1 MIFDYIN
8 DRTGFADG
16 DLFENDKELKAY
28 FTVGNVKAK
37 LGADYEIT
45 QAELDEMVGLVISN
59 KWHLKKEKSRVFSV
73 RISQN
78 ATQEATKDKLKELVK
93 RIKEFQS

>member
-1 MIFDYIN
+1 M
-8 DRTGFADG
+8 
-16 DLFENDKELKAY
+16 FENDEELKAY

-37 LGADYEIT
+37 FGVDYEIT
-45 QAELDEMVGLVISN
+45 QAELDEMVGLAISN

-73 RISQN
+73 RVSQN
-78 ATQEATKDKLKELVK
+78 ATQEATKEKLKELVK

>member
-1 MIFDYIN
+1 MIFDYLN
-8 DRTGFADG
+8 DRTGFAEG
-16 DLFENDKELKAY
+16 ELFENEKELKAY

-37 LGADYEIT
+37 FGADYEIT
-45 QAELDEMVGLVISN
+45 QAELDEMVGLAISN

-73 RISQN
+73 RISRN
-78 ATQEATKDKLKELVK
+78 STQEATKEKLKGLVK